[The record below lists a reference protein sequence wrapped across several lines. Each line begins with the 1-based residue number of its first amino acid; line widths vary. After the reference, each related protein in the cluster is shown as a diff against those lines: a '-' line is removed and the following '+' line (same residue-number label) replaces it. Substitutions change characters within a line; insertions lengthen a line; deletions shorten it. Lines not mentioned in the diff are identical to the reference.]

1 MNDHSVD
8 VNKQV
13 RPTTTDP
20 RAVAAQL
27 WCLPQHAHKEMDVE
41 FAESIA
47 HALADAERRG
57 LERAAG
63 ICEAEALI
71 DDERGYY
78 GKEMAKA
85 IRLKADEIN

>member
-1 MNDHSVD
+1 MS
-8 VNKQV
+8 Q
-13 RPTTTDP
+13 TDP
-20 RAVAAQL
+20 RAVA
-27 WCLPQHAHKEMDVE
+27 K
-41 FAESIA
+41 AEEIVSHLEGTEGFTECVNIIA